1 MPLSR
6 NFFRAN
12 FCVFGWRQKLYGY
25 AVEAPV
31 GWTDLL
37 PASDASERPNHHFTA
52 PLRVEEIMDDSSG
65 VEVKS
70 RTAQVALSFSPNTVV
85 ALDRFSVDGI
95 LLTEYE
101 P

>member
-1 MPLSR
+1 MLFRSR
-6 NFFRAN
+6 ADSIF
-12 FCVFGWRQKLYGY
+12 QKPFVNLKKNQ
-25 AVEAPV
+25 
-31 GWTDLL
+31 L
-37 PASDASERPNHHFTA
+37 PASSERPNHHFTA